1 VAPSEVQKPKGAFE
15 DYYTLGGCDVCSM
28 SRLEA
33 EIFLAILFRLWGSGE
48 AFLFAL
54 RAILAIM

>member
-1 VAPSEVQKPKGAFE
+1 MQEPKGAFE
-15 DYYTLGGCDVCSM
+15 DYYTLRGFDVCSM

-33 EIFLAILFRLWGSGE
+33 EVFLAILFRLWGSGE
-48 AFLFAL
+48 AFLFPL

>member
-1 VAPSEVQKPKGAFE
+1 MQKPKGAFE
-15 DYYTLGGCDVCSM
+15 DYYTLGGFDVCSM

-33 EIFLAILFRLWGSGE
+33 EVFLAILFRLWGSGE